1 MAPATSSCPTV
12 VVDAPADTVW
22 TLLTNPAGWPSFYDV
37 RVMRIEPAGR
47 ATVGQRVFAESGPRW
62 LHLPVMLTYTDI
74 DPGMRS
80 LELDVKMP
88 LGLAVNEALS
98 CSPISDRQCRVNY
111 HCHFVLPRGWR
122 GMLLKTFLRREI
134 HEGPADSLRRLKDAA
149 EQRFAA
155 QG

>member
-12 VVDAPADTVW
+12 VVDAPVDTVW
-22 TLLTNPAGWPSFYDV
+22 TLLTNPAGWSSFYDV
-37 RVMRIEPAGR
+37 RVMRVEPPGL

-62 LHLPVMLTYTDI
+62 LHLAVMLTYTNI
-74 DPGMRS
+74 DPGKRS
-80 LELDVKMP
+80 LGLDVKMP

-111 HCHFVLPRGWR
+111 HCHFALPRGWR
-122 GMLLKTFLRREI
+122 GMLLKIFLRREI
-134 HEGPADSLRRLKDAA
+134 REGPADSLRRLKDAA